1 MNAVVLARNIHRI
14 YKVGDEEVHALR
26 GVDVSI
32 EKGEYA
38 AIVGPSGSGKST
50 LMHIIGCLDS
60 PSSGSVAIDGHEVAE
75 MDETV
80 LAGVRNR
87 RIGFVF
93 QSFNLLARLSIL
105 ENVAL
110 PLMYARV
117 PRLERMERAR
127 AALEAV
133 GLGDRMR
140 HKPNQLSGGQKQRAA
155 IARALVNNPALLLAD
170 EPTGALDSKTGDSVL
185 AMFEEIASRGTTI
198 VVVTHDPDIAHRCKR
213 IIHIRD
219 GLVEA
224 QA

>member
-155 IARALVNNPALLLAD
+155 IARALINNPALLLAD